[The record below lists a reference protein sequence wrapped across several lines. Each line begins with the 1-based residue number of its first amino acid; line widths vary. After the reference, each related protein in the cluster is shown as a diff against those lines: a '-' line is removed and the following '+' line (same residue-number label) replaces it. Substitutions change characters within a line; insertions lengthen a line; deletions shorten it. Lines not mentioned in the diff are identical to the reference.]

1 MKITQMSWD
10 SSAGWKHIYG
20 DTTITPQLILCFGS
34 RSVLTDES
42 HYYYLHKN
50 YPNCTIV
57 SSSSGGEI
65 LNDEVHD
72 NTIIATLI
80 EFEKTTIK
88 TILLDVASTEM
99 SFGIG
104 QKIAQELNTQ
114 DLAGIFLITDG
125 LSVNGSQ
132 IASGLSSL
140 LHNKIPVTGG
150 MACDGENFE
159 KTLVGLNAP
168 PSSNKVV
175 AIGFYGK
182 NVKIGHGSMGGWVPF
197 GPEREITKSK
207 GNILYELSGQPA
219 LTLYKKYLGDSA
231 DKLPSEALLY
241 PLSIKSTID
250 SSDETVR
257 TVLAVDEENQSLTF
271 AGDIPEGSIAQL
283 MYGNF
288 DSLIEG
294 AENAAKQA
302 AINTGSTEQ
311 LAILISCIG
320 RRMLMGQNINDELE
334 AIYSYW
340 NKKIPLTGFYSY
352 GEISPHQKTGE
363 CRLHNQTMTITTI
376 GES

>member
-1 MKITQMSWD
+1 MKITQISWD

-57 SSSSGGEI
+57 CSSSGGEI

-88 TILLDVASTEM
+88 AMVLDIISTEM
-99 SFGIG
+99 SFDIG
-104 QKIAQELNTQ
+104 QKIAQELNKP

-125 LSVNGSQ
+125 LSVNGSR
-132 IASGLSSL
+132 IVSGLSSL

-150 MACDGENFE
+150 MASDGENFE

-168 PSSNKVV
+168 ASSNKVV

-207 GNILYELSGQPA
+207 GNILYELSGRPA

-250 SSDETVR
+250 SNDETVR
-257 TVLAVDEENQSLTF
+257 TVLAVDEEAQSLTF
-271 AGDIPEGSIAQL
+271 AGDIPEGSVAQL

-288 DSLIEG
+288 DNLIEG
-294 AENAAKQA
+294 AENAAEQA
-302 AINTGSTEQ
+302 TINTGSTEQ

-363 CRLHNQTMTITTI
+363 CSLHNQTMTITTI